1 MYPAPPVTNVRI
13 ADTHAS
19 CADGA
24 LNRVRRCR
32 CCRNSVVTVNPTWL
46 YVATFLGAI
55 VFSLLLVPAV
65 REYARSRRIHDN
77 PGGHKSHSTP
87 VPYLGGVAMV
97 AAFSVAMVIGVMVR
111 RAAQLDDGAVRISFG
126 NLLQQGDGLVRELA
140 VVLGVALTFSVM
152 GLVDDLRGLSP
163 WFRFIVGLCLAVS
176 VVMFGISFESPL
188 PTWAD
193 YAITVVWIL
202 GMTNA
207 FNLLDNIDGLAAGTA
222 AVAAGSFFFIA
233 VLNDQQ
239 YSALL
244 AIGLAGAMLGFLRS
258 NFHPATIYM
267 GDAGSL
273 FIGFMMA
280 YLGLKMRTT
289 TTEVPQLFAPVVV
302 LGVAVLD
309 TTVVVVSR
317 VRRGVS
323 PFTGGQDHLSHRFL
337 RLGLSVR
344 RAVTA
349 LLVGSVAL
357 GVLAVGLSEASADV
371 GYWILAAAVVSG
383 GMATIVLTTK
393 VARAED
399 EQADNITVLRRSIG

>member
-1 MYPAPPVTNVRI
+1 MVLVTS
-13 ADTHAS
+13 A
-19 CADGA
+19 
-24 LNRVRRCR
+24 
-32 CCRNSVVTVNPTWL
+32 WL
-46 YVATFLGAI
+46 HVATFLGATM
-55 VFSLLLVPAV
+55 FSLLLVPAV
-65 REYARSRRIHDN
+65 REYARSRQIHDN
-77 PGGHKSHSTP
+77 PGGHKSHHSP
-87 VPYLGGVAMV
+87 VPYLGGVAM
-97 AAFSVAMVIGVMVR
+97 ALSFSGAMVVGV
-111 RAAQLDDGAVRISFG
+111 AVWRSARLENGDLNLALG
-126 NLLQQGDGLVRELA
+126 NLTTQGDGLVREL
-140 VVLGVALTFSVM
+140 VVMLGVALLFSLM

-163 WFRFIVGLCLAVS
+163 WLRFFVGLGLATS
-176 VVMFGISFESPL
+176 VVLFGISLNSPL
-188 PTWAD
+188 PAWAD
-193 YAITVVWIL
+193 GVISVVWIL

-222 AVAAGSFFFIA
+222 AVASGAFFFIA
-233 VLNDQQ
+233 VINEQQ
-239 YSALL
+239 FSALL
-244 AIGLAGAMLGFLRS
+244 AIGLAGAMIGFLRS
-258 NFHPATIYM
+258 NFHPASIYM

-289 TTEVPQLFAPVVV
+289 VTEIPQLFAPVVV

-344 RAVTA
+344 RSVTS
-349 LLVGSVAL
+349 LLVASVAL
-357 GVLAVGLSEASADV
+357 GVLAVGLSEAPAGV

-393 VARAED
+393 VAQVETSSESNVTPLHR
-399 EQADNITVLRRSIG
+399 NIG

>member
-1 MYPAPPVTNVRI
+1 MVLVTS
-13 ADTHAS
+13 A
-19 CADGA
+19 
-24 LNRVRRCR
+24 
-32 CCRNSVVTVNPTWL
+32 WL
-46 YVATFLGAI
+46 HVATFLGATM
-55 VFSLLLVPAV
+55 FSLLLVPAV
-65 REYARSRRIHDN
+65 REYARSRQIHDN
-77 PGGHKSHSTP
+77 PGGHKSHRSP
-87 VPYLGGVAMV
+87 VPYLGGVAM
-97 AAFSVAMVIGVMVR
+97 ALSFSGAMVVGV
-111 RAAQLDDGAVRISFG
+111 AVWRSARLENGDLNLALG
-126 NLLQQGDGLVRELA
+126 NLTTQGDGLVREL
-140 VVLGVALTFSVM
+140 VVMLGVALLFSLM

-163 WFRFIVGLCLAVS
+163 WLRFFVGLGLATS
-176 VVMFGISFESPL
+176 VVLFGISLNSPL
-188 PTWAD
+188 PAWAD
-193 YAITVVWIL
+193 GVISVVWIL

-222 AVAAGSFFFIA
+222 AVASGAFFFIA
-233 VLNDQQ
+233 VINEQQ
-239 YSALL
+239 FSALL
-244 AIGLAGAMLGFLRS
+244 AIGLAGAMIGFLRS
-258 NFHPATIYM
+258 NFHPASIYM

-289 TTEVPQLFAPVVV
+289 VTEIPQLFAPVVV

-344 RAVTA
+344 RSVTS
-349 LLVGSVAL
+349 LLVASVAL
-357 GVLAVGLSEASADV
+357 GVLAVGLSEAPAGV

-393 VARAED
+393 VAQVETSSESNVTPLHR
-399 EQADNITVLRRSIG
+399 NIG

>member
-1 MYPAPPVTNVRI
+1 MVLVTS
-13 ADTHAS
+13 A
-19 CADGA
+19 
-24 LNRVRRCR
+24 
-32 CCRNSVVTVNPTWL
+32 WL
-46 YVATFLGAI
+46 HVATFLGATM
-55 VFSLLLVPAV
+55 FSLLLVPAV
-65 REYARSRRIHDN
+65 REYARSRQIHDN
-77 PGGHKSHSTP
+77 PGGHKSHRSP
-87 VPYLGGVAMV
+87 VPYLGGVAM
-97 AAFSVAMVIGVMVR
+97 ALSFSGAMVVGV
-111 RAAQLDDGAVRISFG
+111 AVWRSARLENGDLNLALG
-126 NLLQQGDGLVRELA
+126 NLTTQGDGLVREL
-140 VVLGVALTFSVM
+140 VVMLGVALLFSLM

-163 WFRFIVGLCLAVS
+163 WLRFCVGLGLATS
-176 VVMFGISFESPL
+176 VVLFGISLNSPL
-188 PTWAD
+188 PAWAD
-193 YAITVVWIL
+193 GVISVVWIL

-222 AVAAGSFFFIA
+222 AVASGSFFFIA
-233 VLNDQQ
+233 VINEQQ
-239 YSALL
+239 FSALL

-258 NFHPATIYM
+258 NFHPASIYM

-289 TTEVPQLFAPVVV
+289 VTEIPQLFAPVVV

-344 RAVTA
+344 RSVTS
-349 LLVGSVAL
+349 LLVASVAL
-357 GVLAVGLSEASADV
+357 GVLAVGLSEAPAGV

-393 VARAED
+393 VARVETSS
-399 EQADNITVLRRSIG
+399 ESNVTPLHRNIG

>member
-1 MYPAPPVTNVRI
+1 MVLVTS
-13 ADTHAS
+13 A
-19 CADGA
+19 
-24 LNRVRRCR
+24 
-32 CCRNSVVTVNPTWL
+32 WL
-46 YVATFLGAI
+46 HVATFLGATM
-55 VFSLLLVPAV
+55 FSLLLVPTV
-65 REYARSRRIHDN
+65 REFARSRQIHDN
-77 PGGHKSHSTP
+77 PGGHKSHRSP
-87 VPYLGGVAMV
+87 VPYLGGVVMALSFSGAMV
-97 AAFSVAMVIGVMVR
+97 VGVAVWRSARLENGELNL
-111 RAAQLDDGAVRISFG
+111 ALG
-126 NLLQQGDGLVRELA
+126 NLITQGDGLVREL
-140 VVLGVALTFSVM
+140 VVMLGVALLFSLM

-163 WFRFIVGLCLAVS
+163 WLRFFVGLGLATS
-176 VVMFGISFESPL
+176 VVLFGISLNSPL
-188 PTWAD
+188 PAWAD
-193 YAITVVWIL
+193 GVISVVWIL

-222 AVAAGSFFFIA
+222 AVASGSFFFIA
-233 VLNDQQ
+233 VINEQQ
-239 YSALL
+239 FSALL

-258 NFHPATIYM
+258 NFHPASIYM

-289 TTEVPQLFAPVVV
+289 VTEIPQLFAPVVV

-344 RAVTA
+344 RSVTS
-349 LLVGSVAL
+349 LLVASVAL
-357 GVLAVGLSEASADV
+357 GVLAVGLSEAPAGV
-371 GYWILAAAVVSG
+371 GYWIIAAAVVSG

-393 VARAED
+393 VARVETSS
-399 EQADNITVLRRSIG
+399 ESNVTPLHRNIG

>member
-1 MYPAPPVTNVRI
+1 MAL
-13 ADTHAS
+13 S
-19 CADGA
+19 FSGA
-24 LNRVRRCR
+24 M
-32 CCRNSVVTVNPTWL
+32 VV
-46 YVATFLGAI
+46 
-55 VFSLLLVPAV
+55 
-65 REYARSRRIHDN
+65 
-77 PGGHKSHSTP
+77 
-87 VPYLGGVAMV
+87 GVAV
-97 AAFSVAMVIGVMVR
+97 WRSARLENGE
-111 RAAQLDDGAVRISFG
+111 LDLTLG
-126 NLLQQGDGLVRELA
+126 NLVTQGDGLVRELA
-140 VVLGVALTFSVM
+140 VVLGVALLFSLM

-163 WFRFIVGLCLAVS
+163 WFRFIVGLGLAIS
-176 VVMFGISFESPL
+176 VVTYGIALSSPL
-188 PTWAD
+188 PDWLD
-193 YAITVVWIL
+193 GVISVVWIL

-222 AVAAGSFFFIA
+222 AVASGSFFFIA
-233 VLNDQQ
+233 VMNDQP

-244 AIGLAGAMLGFLRS
+244 AVGLAGAMLGFLRS

-289 TTEVPQLFAPVVV
+289 VTEIPQLFAPVVV

-344 RAVTA
+344 RSVTS
-349 LLVGSVAL
+349 LLVASMAL
-357 GVLAVGLSEASADV
+357 GVLAVGLSDAPAGV
-371 GYWILAAAVVSG
+371 GYWILAATVVSG
-383 GMATIVLTTK
+383 VMATIVLTTK
-393 VARAED
+393 VAHTAATSD
-399 EQADNITVLRRSIG
+399 STVATGDSTSAKSDSNVTPLRRTIG

>member
-1 MYPAPPVTNVRI
+1 VVLVTS
-13 ADTHAS
+13 A
-19 CADGA
+19 
-24 LNRVRRCR
+24 
-32 CCRNSVVTVNPTWL
+32 WL
-46 YVATFLGAI
+46 HVATFLGATM
-55 VFSLLLVPAV
+55 FSLLLVPTV
-65 REYARSRRIHDN
+65 REFARSRQIHDN
-77 PGGHKSHSTP
+77 PGGHKSHRSP
-87 VPYLGGVAMV
+87 VPYLGGVAM
-97 AAFSVAMVIGVMVR
+97 ALSFSAAMVVGV
-111 RAAQLDDGAVRISFG
+111 AVWRSARLENGDLNLALG
-126 NLLQQGDGLVRELA
+126 NLITQGDGLVREL
-140 VVLGVALTFSVM
+140 VVMLGVALLFSLM

-163 WFRFIVGLCLAVS
+163 WLRFFVGLGLATS
-176 VVMFGISFESPL
+176 VVLFGISLNSPL
-188 PTWAD
+188 PAWAD
-193 YAITVVWIL
+193 GVISVVWIL

-222 AVAAGSFFFIA
+222 AVASGSFFFIA
-233 VLNDQQ
+233 VINEQQ
-239 YSALL
+239 FSALL

-258 NFHPATIYM
+258 NFHPASIYM

-289 TTEVPQLFAPVVV
+289 VTEIPQLFAPVVV

-344 RAVTA
+344 RSVTS
-349 LLVGSVAL
+349 LLVASVAL
-357 GVLAVGLSEASADV
+357 GVLAVGLSEAPAGV

-393 VARAED
+393 VARVETSS
-399 EQADNITVLRRSIG
+399 ESNVTPLHRNIG

>member
-1 MYPAPPVTNVRI
+1 MVLVTS
-13 ADTHAS
+13 A
-19 CADGA
+19 
-24 LNRVRRCR
+24 
-32 CCRNSVVTVNPTWL
+32 WL
-46 YVATFLGAI
+46 HVATFLGAT

-65 REYARSRRIHDN
+65 REFARSRQIHDN
-77 PGGHKSHSTP
+77 PGGHKSHRSP
-87 VPYLGGVAMV
+87 VPYLGGVAM
-97 AAFSVAMVIGVMVR
+97 ALSFSAAMVVGV
-111 RAAQLDDGAVRISFG
+111 AVWRSARLENGDLNLALG
-126 NLLQQGDGLVRELA
+126 NLITQGDGLVREL
-140 VVLGVALTFSVM
+140 VVMLGVALLFSLM

-163 WFRFIVGLCLAVS
+163 WLRFFVGLGLATS
-176 VVMFGISFESPL
+176 VVLFGISLNSPL
-188 PTWAD
+188 PAWAD
-193 YAITVVWIL
+193 GVISVVWIL

-222 AVAAGSFFFIA
+222 AVASGSFFFIA
-233 VLNDQQ
+233 VINEQQ
-239 YSALL
+239 FSALL

-258 NFHPATIYM
+258 NFHPASIYM

-289 TTEVPQLFAPVVV
+289 VTEIPQLFAPVVV

-344 RAVTA
+344 RSVTS
-349 LLVGSVAL
+349 LLVASVAL
-357 GVLAVGLSEASADV
+357 GVLAVGLSEAPAGV

-393 VARAED
+393 VAQVETSSESNVTPLHR
-399 EQADNITVLRRSIG
+399 NIG

>member
-1 MYPAPPVTNVRI
+1 M
-13 ADTHAS
+13 
-19 CADGA
+19 
-24 LNRVRRCR
+24 
-32 CCRNSVVTVNPTWL
+32 VVVNPAWL
-46 YVATFLGAI
+46 YLATFIGA
-55 VFSLLLVPAV
+55 VTFALLLVPSI
-65 REYARSRRIHDN
+65 REYAHRREIHDN

-97 AAFSVAMVIGVMVR
+97 VAFSVAMVVGVLVR
-111 RAAQLDDGAVRISFG
+111 RSAQISEGQVSISFG
-126 NLLQQGDGLVRELA
+126 NLVAQGDGLVRELA
-140 VVLGVALTFSVM
+140 VVLGVALLFSLM

-163 WFRFIVGLCLAVS
+163 WFRFIVGLGLAIGVVS
-176 VVMFGISFESPL
+176 YGITLESPL
-188 PTWAD
+188 PNLVD
-193 YAITVVWIL
+193 SVVSVVWIL
-202 GMTNA
+202 GMANA

-222 AVAAGSFFFIA
+222 AVASGSFFFIA
-233 VLNDQQ
+233 VMNDQQ

-258 NFHPATIYM
+258 NFHPASIYM

-289 TTEVPQLFAPVVV
+289 VTEIPQLFAPVVV

-344 RAVTA
+344 RSVTS
-349 LLVGSVAL
+349 LLVASVAL
-357 GVLAVGLSEASADV
+357 GVLAVGLSDAAAGV
-371 GYWILAAAVVSG
+371 GYWILAAVVVSG
-383 GMATIVLTTK
+383 GVATIILTTK
-393 VARAED
+393 VARAEVAGD
-399 EQADNITVLRRSIG
+399 SNVTPLRRNLG